1 MIIGTMTKTEVM
13 LSLLKEFKEEIVPLY
28 TNARKELERTILPRV
43 QRTGKTEKIAKEKES
58 LGLNVFHIIFK
69 VTKNGYQMNAY
80 CEFLW
85 HGRHCYATFFKDNS
99 VVVYQKHCLER
110 YAERVLNK
118 EAATDTVFKKYL
130 FDNQD
135 SAFQISLQ
143 APNRERCQF
152 FGLAD
157 ALFLGDYDEP
167 TKENLDVN
175 LHWYNT
181 CISLKETHAT
191 QTGILHSLSLMYKFV
206 KDLGFNPIDSANMDK
221 QSKMIL
227 ASYIKKSE
235 GNKAAYIEFLKRT
248 YMLHQLQL
256 SLNFPWI
263 DLYMDA
269 INSRMKMISTELAN
283 YCVNTASLSPYDK
296 GVGFAMK
303 GEINYRGGSEM

>member
-1 MIIGTMTKTEVM
+1 MIIDTMTKTEVM

-28 TNARKELERTILPRV
+28 SQANKELGKTTLPRV
-43 QRTGKTEKIAKEKES
+43 QRTGKTENISKDKES
-58 LGLNVFHIIFK
+58 TGHNVFHIIYK
-69 VTKNGYQMNAY
+69 ITKDGYSMNAY

-85 HGRHCYATFFKDNS
+85 HGKYCYATFFTDNS
-99 VVVYQKHCLER
+99 VVVYQRHCLER

-118 EAATDTVFKKYL
+118 DVAPDMVFKKYL
-130 FDNQD
+130 LDKQD
-135 SAFQISLQ
+135 GAFQISLQ

-167 TKENLDVN
+167 TKDNLNVN

-191 QTGILHSLSLMYKFV
+191 QSGILHSLAMMQKYV
-206 KDLGFNPIDSANMDK
+206 KELGFNPLDTYL
-221 QSKMIL
+221 SKEQ
-227 ASYIKKSE
+227 KKRLKDVRISE
-235 GNKAAYIEFLKRT
+235 TKSVSYIEFLKRT

-263 DLYMDA
+263 YLYIND
-269 INSRMKMISTELAN
+269 INSRMERISHELEK
-283 YCVNTASLSPYDK
+283 YGINTSSLSPYGK
-296 GVGFAMK
+296 EVGFAIK
-303 GEINYRGGSEM
+303 GEIDYKG

>member
-1 MIIGTMTKTEVM
+1 MTKMEVM

-28 TNARKELERTILPRV
+28 NNAKKEIERTILPRV
-43 QRTGKTEKIAKEKES
+43 QRTGKSEKISKAKESSEH
-58 LGLNVFHIIFK
+58 NVFHIIYK
-69 VTKNGYQMNAY
+69 VTKIGYQMNAY
-80 CEFLW
+80 NEFLW
-85 HGRHCYATFFKDNS
+85 HGRHCYATFFKDNT

-110 YAERVLNK
+110 YAERVLDK
-118 EAATDTVFKKYL
+118 EVVPDAVFKKYL

-191 QTGILHSLSLMYKFV
+191 QTGILCSLSLMHKFV
-206 KDLGFNPIDSANMDK
+206 KDLGFNPINEVKIDK
-221 QSKMIL
+221 KSKMIL
-227 ASYIKKSE
+227 ANYIKKSE
-235 GNKAAYIEFLKRT
+235 NNRVEYVEFLKRT

-263 DLYMDA
+263 GLYMDA
-269 INSRMKMISTELAN
+269 IDSRMNMISAELTKYN
-283 YCVNTASLSPYDK
+283 VNTASLSPFGK
-296 GVGFAMK
+296 EVGFAIK
-303 GEINYRGGSEM
+303 GEINYRGT